1 MIESRKMIL
10 INLICRKGMETLTEK
25 DGLLDGKG
33 RKEGDEGRT

>member
-10 INLICRKGMETLTEK
+10 IKLICRKGMETLIGK
-25 DGLLDGKG
+25 DGLSDSKG